1 MEGATGGQEKKMPGF
16 GTRHSR
22 ERYFLRNPKKDDK
35 KGYAGQSLAARYAH
49 ITGSV
54 ARQRREQFPDGQL
67 ASLRIS
73 SVSELLA
80 IKPWLS
86 AMRTTWAVL
95 LTSSLCLMLD

>member
-1 MEGATGGQEKKMPGF
+1 MEGAIGGPDKKMPGF

-22 ERYFLRNPKKDDK
+22 ERCFYATQKRNDK
-35 KGYAGQSLAARYAH
+35 KGYAGQSLAAWQAR

-54 ARQRREQFPDGQL
+54 ARERREKLPNAQP
-67 ASLRIS
+67 ASLRDS
-73 SVSELLA
+73 SASELLA
-80 IKPWLS
+80 INPWLS